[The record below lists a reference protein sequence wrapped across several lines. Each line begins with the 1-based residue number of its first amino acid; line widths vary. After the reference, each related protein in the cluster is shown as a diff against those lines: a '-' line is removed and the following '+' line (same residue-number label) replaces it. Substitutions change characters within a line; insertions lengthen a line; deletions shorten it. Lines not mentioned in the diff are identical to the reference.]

1 MIHSIKD
8 CTVLNNE
15 VKMPWLGFGVFK
27 LEDGD
32 EVERSILRALEVGY
46 RSIDTASVYKN
57 ETGVGAALKASS
69 LPREE
74 IFLTTKVWNEDLRK
88 KRVMEAFEESLER
101 LDVEYVDLYLIHWP
115 VENCYLDAWPEME
128 KIYKSGRAKAIGLS
142 NFMIPQLQE
151 ILGICKVKPA
161 VNQVEFHPWL
171 VQPQL
176 LEFCQTQQIQLE
188 AWSPIIK
195 GQVTEIPVIQE
206 LGKKYGKTPAQI
218 ALRWGIQHQVVVIP
232 KSSNPQRI
240 LENSQIFDFE
250 ISPEDMAL
258 LDSLDQGK
266 RVGPDPFNFDF

>member
-8 CTVLNNE
+8 CTVLNNG

-27 LEDGD
+27 LEDGN

-57 ETGVGAALKASS
+57 ETGVGAALKANS

-101 LDVEYVDLYLIHWP
+101 LEVEYVDLYLIHWP

-128 KIYKSGRAKAIGLS
+128 KIYQSGRAKAIGLS
-142 NFMIPQLQE
+142 NFMIPHLKE
-151 ILGICKVKPA
+151 ILEICEVKPA

-171 VQPQL
+171 VQPKL
-176 LEFCQTQQIQLE
+176 LEFCQSQQIQLE

-195 GQVTEIPVIQE
+195 GQVTEIPIIQE
-206 LGKKYGKTPAQI
+206 LGKKYGKTAAQI

-250 ISPEDMAL
+250 ISAEDMAL